1 MLALPRTRVDRA
13 DAAIARNTVSRHEP
27 GETAAGTRS
36 TAPSRPDNL
45 GAMITGALTQVA
57 QRTEDLDRAV
67 EFYGSIL
74 GLRLVARFDPPGI
87 AFFDL
92 DGTRL
97 LLGDGNLSSMLYLAV
112 DDIDA
117 TVTRLAGAGVVFE
130 QGAHL
135 IHTDAAGEFGAAG
148 TEDWMAFFRD
158 SEGNLLGLV
167 ERRPPA

>member
-1 MLALPRTRVDRA
+1 
-13 DAAIARNTVSRHEP
+13 
-27 GETAAGTRS
+27 
-36 TAPSRPDNL
+36 
-45 GAMITGALTQVA
+45 MITGALTQVA
-57 QRTEDLDRAV
+57 QRTENLDRAV
-67 EFYGSIL
+67 AFYGSVL
-74 GLRLVARFDPPGI
+74 GLPLLARFDPPGL

-97 LLGDGNLSSMLYLAV
+97 LLGDGNLASMLYLAV

-117 TVTRLAGAGVVFE
+117 TVERLTAAGVTFE
-130 QGAHL
+130 QGAHR
-135 IHTDAAGEFGAAG
+135 IHTDETGQLGAPG

>member
-1 MLALPRTRVDRA
+1 
-13 DAAIARNTVSRHEP
+13 
-27 GETAAGTRS
+27 
-36 TAPSRPDNL
+36 
-45 GAMITGALTQVA
+45 MITGALTQVS

-67 EFYGSIL
+67 AFYGSVL
-74 GLRLVARFDPPGI
+74 GLRLLARFDPPGL

-97 LLGDGNLSSMLYLAV
+97 LLGDGNLTSMLYLAV

-117 TVTRLAGAGVVFE
+117 TVEQLTAAGVVFE

-135 IHTDAAGEFGAAG
+135 IHTDDTGRFGAPG

-167 ERRPPA
+167 ERRPAG

>member
-1 MLALPRTRVDRA
+1 
-13 DAAIARNTVSRHEP
+13 
-27 GETAAGTRS
+27 
-36 TAPSRPDNL
+36 
-45 GAMITGALTQVA
+45 MITGALIQVA

-67 EFYGSIL
+67 EFYGTVL
-74 GLRLVARFDPPGI
+74 GLPLLARFEPPGL

-97 LLGDGNLSSMLYLAV
+97 MLGDGNLSSMLYLAV

-117 TVTRLAGAGVVFE
+117 TVGHLRRAGVVFE
-130 QGAHL
+130 QDAHL
-135 IHTDAAGEFGAAG
+135 IHSDAAGEFGAAG

>member
-1 MLALPRTRVDRA
+1 V
-13 DAAIARNTVSRHEP
+13 
-27 GETAAGTRS
+27 
-36 TAPSRPDNL
+36 
-45 GAMITGALTQVA
+45 ITGALTQVA

-67 EFYGSIL
+67 AFYGSVL
-74 GLRLVARFDPPGI
+74 GLSLLARFDPPGL

-97 LLGDGNLSSMLYLAV
+97 MLGDGNLASMLYLTV

-117 TVTRLAGAGVVFE
+117 TVEQLAAAGVEFE
-130 QGAHL
+130 QGAHR
-135 IHTDAAGEFGAAG
+135 IHTDDAGAFGQPG

>member
-1 MLALPRTRVDRA
+1 
-13 DAAIARNTVSRHEP
+13 
-27 GETAAGTRS
+27 
-36 TAPSRPDNL
+36 
-45 GAMITGALTQVA
+45 MITGALTQVA
-57 QRTEDLDRAV
+57 QRTENLDRAV
-67 EFYGSIL
+67 EFYGSVL
-74 GLRLVARFDPPGI
+74 GLPFLARFDPPGL

-117 TVTRLAGAGVVFE
+117 SVERLTAAGVTFE
-130 QGAHL
+130 QGAHR
-135 IHTDAAGEFGAAG
+135 IHTDEAGRFGTPG

-158 SEGNLLGLV
+158 SEGNLLGIV